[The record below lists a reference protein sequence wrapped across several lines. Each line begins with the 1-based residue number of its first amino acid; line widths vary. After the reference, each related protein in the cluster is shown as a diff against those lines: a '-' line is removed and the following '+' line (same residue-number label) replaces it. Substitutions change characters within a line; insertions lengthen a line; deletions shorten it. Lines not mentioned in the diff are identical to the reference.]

1 MKMKSIHS
9 RLLLLLAM
17 FIIVPYFISVVL
29 IYWQTKA
36 NVEKFEL
43 KNSRE
48 QLQKTSEDLEQYFQ
62 DMVELPLILY
72 RNPDLFRVFERGFED
87 SIYSNQLEI
96 DKGMK
101 TFYLMRQEIRQVG
114 VYIAKGGDSFSVYDA
129 MVSAR
134 KQILDFLDKPS
145 IQTLLISKNAY
156 FIEPPRQIENYNR
169 VPNMPES
176 DKTIVLTFHHKIV
189 DVLNNRFLGL
199 VSVDID
205 LDRIAQ
211 ICNRFIQGELES
223 VLLSDANGNVIYS
236 SDPDWTGK
244 HLDFNQKFKDGKG
257 TGDIQFSEKLTG
269 ILDGWSLVKTS
280 SSDYLFRE
288 VRKTAYTN
296 IAVGIGVV
304 ILGLLMINIISYK
317 ITRPIKL
324 LSRKVRKIEGENLH
338 IQLNGTREDEIGHL
352 ETHIQDMMRRINLHI
367 EREYRLELENKT
379 NQFRALK
386 SQINPHFLNNALQS
400 IGAVAIRSGSPE
412 VYRLVTSLSNMM
424 RYSIRTDHWASVRS
438 EVDYVESYLNLQ
450 KERFRTTLDCNI
462 DIEGS
467 IMEVPVPAMILQPLV
482 ENYFKH
488 CFEEGWQETGLHI
501 RGKLVGEKMV
511 IEVENDGPG
520 LAASELEELRGKIY
534 NHDYDG
540 RSSHDHI
547 GLRNIHERLVLNY
560 GSNAGLEVYSPG
572 GLGFKVRLIIPPIT
586 KEEEENENLARG

>member
-1 MKMKSIHS
+1 MKSIHS

-62 DMVELPLILY
+62 DMVDLPLILY

-134 KQILDFLDKPS
+134 KQIPDILDKPS
-145 IQTLLISKNAY
+145 IEALLNSKNAY
-156 FIEPPRQIENYNR
+156 WIEPPHQIENYNR
-169 VPNMPES
+169 VPNMPQS
-176 DKTIVLTFHHKIV
+176 DRTIVLTFQHKIV

-211 ICNRFIQGELES
+211 ICNRFIKGKVES
-223 VLLSDANGNVIYS
+223 IWLSDADGNVIYS

-244 HLDFNQKFKDGKG
+244 PVDSNQKFKDGKG

-269 ILDGWSLVKTS
+269 ILNGWSLVKTTS
-280 SSDYLFRE
+280 SEYLFRE

-304 ILGLLMINIISYK
+304 ILGLFMINIISYK
-317 ITRPIKL
+317 IARPIKL
-324 LSRKVRKIEGENLH
+324 LSRKVGKIEGENLH

-412 VYRLVTSLSNMM
+412 VYKLVTSLSKMM
-424 RYSIRTDHWASVRS
+424 RYAIRPDHWASVRS
-438 EVDYVESYLNLQ
+438 EVDYVESYLNFQ
-450 KERFRTTLDCNI
+450 KERFRTTLDCKI

-467 IMEVPVPAMILQPLV
+467 LMEVPVPAMILQPLA

-488 CFEEGWQETGLHI
+488 CFEEGWQETGLRI
-501 RGKLVGEKMV
+501 RGKRVGEKMV

-520 LAASELEELRGKIY
+520 LTASELEELRGKIY
-534 NHDYDG
+534 NPEYDG
-540 RSSHDHI
+540 WSSHDHI
-547 GLRNIHERLVLNY
+547 GLKNIHERLVLNY

-572 GLGFKVRLIIPPIT
+572 GRGFKVCLVIPQIT
-586 KEEEENENLARG
+586 KEGEENENLARG